1 LGFVAF
7 WRIFEMSKPSKLILM
22 RHGQSEWNRLNLF
35 TGWVDIP
42 LSWQGVQ
49 ESIEGGKKIAHLPID
64 IIFVSSLIRAQMTA
78 MLAMSFHQ
86 SGKVPCVQHPQEGK
100 LEEWAKIY
108 SETTARNCIPVYE
121 AWELNERMYG
131 KLQGMN
137 KQEMREQFGDE
148 QVHIWRRS
156 YDSAP
161 PEGESL
167 AMTAERALPYFQQKI
182 MPLLKEGKSIFISA
196 HGNSLRAIVMFLDRL
211 THEQVVQLEIATG
224 DPLIYTFFNGE
235 WKKEKV

>member
-1 LGFVAF
+1 
-7 WRIFEMSKPSKLILM
+7 MSKQSKLILM

-78 MLAMSFHQ
+78 MLAMSCHQ
-86 SGKVPCVQHPQEGK
+86 SGKVPCIQHPHGGK
-100 LEEWAKIY
+100 LEEWAHVY
-108 SETTARNCIPVYE
+108 SEATARNCIPVYE

-137 KQEMREQFGDE
+137 KQEMREQFGEE
-148 QVHIWRRS
+148 QVHVWRRS
-156 YDSAP
+156 FDSAP

-182 MPLLKEGKSIFISA
+182 VPLLQDGKNIFVSA
-196 HGNSLRAIVMFLDRL
+196 HGNSLRAIVMLLDDL
-211 THEQVVQLEIATG
+211 TKEQVVQLEIATG
-224 DPLIYTFFNGE
+224 DPLLYTFFDGK
-235 WKKEKV
+235 WKKEKA